1 MPVCQRKERNSLS
14 GCDVCSSF
22 TSPCLPHGRCSV
34 SNTWGFPGWTWFPVF
49 EDSCI
54 DVACHQPM
62 GIQLLKS
69 RTLSSIIQKA
79 IVRPA
84 RELLTFTALVV
95 SANPEFFPFY
105 YFTEEFMCS
114 KWPTW
119 RAPWMKQHVSWKPPM
134 ALSGEQSRR
143 CRITPGQPALTL
155 GHSCLRHWSRNLY
168 IFMAALQASWT
179 GFCFTSKFPG
189 ENRILFIIQCLFQ

>member
-1 MPVCQRKERNSLS
+1 M
-14 GCDVCSSF
+14 
-22 TSPCLPHGRCSV
+22 
-34 SNTWGFPGWTWFPVF
+34 F

-54 DVACHQPM
+54 NVVCHQSM

-84 RELLTFTALVV
+84 HELLTSTALVV
-95 SANPEFFPFY
+95 STNPELFPFY
-105 YFTEEFMCS
+105 YFTKEFMHS

-119 RAPWMKQHVSWKPPM
+119 RAAWMKQHVSRKPLV
-134 ALSGEQSRR
+134 ARSGEQSRR

-168 IFMAALQASWT
+168 IFVAALQASWT
-179 GFCFTSKFPG
+179 GFCSTGKFLG